1 MMRVRRAARRPAAAT
16 VEFAVLLPFL
26 LYLGVIATD
35 WARLLYYT
43 ITLESCARNGAVYAS
58 DSDYAAKS
66 PYTSTPDAAL
76 SEAPTL
82 NTGATASTTATSGA
96 TTTTTYTNAAGAWCA
111 KVSTTTTTDSTGAAA
126 VICTVEVPF
135 KTFSNFPGV
144 PSSQTLTRSVQM
156 RMAELLIIAPLA
168 STPAPP
174 VP

>member
-43 ITLESCARNGAVYAS
+43 ITLEACARNGAMYAS
-58 DSDYAAKS
+58 DADFAAKS
-66 PYTSTPDAAL
+66 PYSSTPQAAL
-76 SEAPTL
+76 GEAPSL
-82 NTGATASTTATSGA
+82 NTGATGSTTTTSGA

-111 KVSTTTTTDSTGAAA
+111 KVSTTNTTDSTGHAA
-126 VICTVEVPF
+126 VICTVEMPF

-144 PSSQTLTRSVQM
+144 PSSQTLTRSIQM
-156 RMAELLIIAPLA
+156 RTAELLIVAPTSVTL
-168 STPAPP
+168 P
-174 VP
+174 